1 MLAALAAFPLPP
13 PMLAPG
19 CGRALRAVP
28 SPLPML
34 APGCGR
40 ALRAVPLPLPML
52 AGVLGRHPDD
62 ERVLLRGH
70 RNSYRNSYPRAPR
83 ACGNVPKSALVKL
96 VKRLPPV

>member
-13 PMLAPG
+13 
-19 CGRALRAVP
+19 
-28 SPLPML
+28 PML

-96 VKRLPPV
+96 ANASRPFEL